1 VYVEERRGYILEE
14 KSMELAIVLMILLIV
29 VAVGAIKLNENNLA
43 FPFKKKTNLFTPTER
58 TFLQLIEAA
67 VGNQYKVICRVKVA
81 DILAVRQGTDKRT
94 SRSALMRASGKQL
107 DFVLCSKEDMSPVVA
122 IDLVHKSGK
131 DGYKTQRDWFISGSL
146 DAARI
151 PHVRIKVKSG
161 YRPHDI
167 RECINA
173 KLAPML
179 YKEPKDPIIKGTQG
193 KAEKPSLINPVA
205 A

>member
-1 VYVEERRGYILEE
+1 
-14 KSMELAIVLMILLIV
+14 MELAIILMILLIV
-29 VAVGAIKLNENNLA
+29 VAIAASRLNENNLN

-81 DILAVRQGTDKRT
+81 DILSVRQGTDKKA
-94 SRSALMRASGKQL
+94 SRAAILKAAGKQL
-107 DFVLCSKEDMSPVVA
+107 DFVLCSKDDMSPVIA
-122 IDLVHKSGK
+122 IDLVHNNGK
-131 DGYKTQRDWFISGSL
+131 EGYKTQRDWFISGSL

-161 YRPHDI
+161 YKPQDI
-167 RECINA
+167 RDCINA
-173 KLAPML
+173 KLAPVL
-179 YKEPKDPIIKGTQG
+179 YKEPQEPIVRGTQDKG
-193 KAEKPSLINPVA
+193 EKPSLINPVA